1 MDAARRLPLPKRL
14 RYYIR
19 LRECGFKIHEIQEIT
34 GLSEARLIELEK
46 IRKRPLI
53 RDAVLNGL
61 IGIGEALKALK
72 LSDEEAEKLI
82 YGPSIDVKEILK
94 EGGDDEAIA
103 KAIASRLT
111 YYRRKPRGR
120 RGRGSGDPL
129 HEAIKSELR
138 AIFGTQKKT
147 YRLTEKIYEIASK
160 AGLSP
165 EEAAEIIRHV
175 WQVRDERPKRIIAWV
190 EERIREW
197 VKGREREDGYSREA

>member
-1 MDAARRLPLPKRL
+1 M
-14 RYYIR
+14 
-19 LRECGFKIHEIQEIT
+19 
-34 GLSEARLIELEK
+34 
-46 IRKRPLI
+46 
-53 RDAVLNGL
+53 
-61 IGIGEALKALK
+61 IGIGEALKALE

-82 YGPSIDVKEILK
+82 YGPSINVKEILK

-111 YYRRKPRGR
+111 YYGRRPRGR
-120 RGRGSGDPL
+120 RGRRLGDPL

-147 YRLTEKIYEIASK
+147 YRLSRKIYEIASE

-165 EEAAEIIRHV
+165 EEAAEIVRHV
-175 WQVRDERPKRIIAWV
+175 WQVRDERPKAIIAWV